1 MAKLTRSQYSCCDM
15 DPWVLITPEGG
26 KRGGKEE
33 GKGGGR
39 KEWEW
44 EASDEKYYEPRIII
58 NPIPCI

>member
-1 MAKLTRSQYSCCDM
+1 MAKLTRSQYSCWDT
-15 DPWVLITPEGG
+15 DPWVLITREGG

-44 EASDEKYYEPRIII
+44 EASDEKYY
-58 NPIPCI
+58 